1 MTLLRRLL
9 NGPVWGVA
17 AGGLVATGGKEGRK
31 AAIRGASCYAVC
43 ALVVNF
49 LLRPLLGRSLPIE
62 RGLAGCDVSF
72 AAGAAQEMPAAAA
85 PLAALAV
92 VSHVVDLRGRDRRH
106 LLSVLAADVVGVA
119 LAQGSNL
126 VWPSKMAAIA
136 GPGSTPRP
144 GVVRHQGV

>member
-1 MTLLRRLL
+1 MLRRLL
-9 NGPVWGVA
+9 NGPAWGVA
-17 AGGLVATGGKEGRK
+17 AGGLVAAGGKEGRK
-31 AAIRGASCYAVC
+31 AAIRGGACYAVC

-49 LLRPLLGRSLPIE
+49 VLRPLLGKRLPVE

-72 AAGAAQEMPAAAA
+72 TAGAAQEMPAAAA
-85 PLAALAV
+85 PLAVLAV
-92 VSHVVDLRGRDRRH
+92 VSHVVDLRGSDRRR

-119 LAQGSNL
+119 VGQASNL
-126 VWPSKMAAIA
+126 VWPSKMAAIS